1 MPHLDLADNK
11 IKNVRAVIMI
21 HHFEYNINDLK
32 KSRSF
37 YDKFLKLL
45 GWKRFMTH
53 KDVIGYT
60 DGSLKLFLVQV
71 EKRFATKKFH
81 RKQVG
86 LNHVAFRVSSKKKV
100 DNFYAFLKKNKISV
114 LYDGPK
120 EYSAEYAKSYYA
132 VFFEDP
138 DRVKLEVVF
147 APDTK

>member
-1 MPHLDLADNK
+1 
-11 IKNVRAVIMI
+11 MI
-21 HHFEYNINDLK
+21 HHFEYNVGDLA
-32 KSRSF
+32 KSRIF

-71 EKRFATKKFH
+71 EKRFSKSKFH

-86 LNHVAFRVSSKKKV
+86 LNHIAFRVNGKKKV
-100 DNFYAFLKKNKISV
+100 DDFHAFLKKNRINV
-114 LYDGPK
+114 LYGGSRD
-120 EYSAEYAKSYYA
+120 YSSEYAKGYYA

-138 DRVKLEVVF
+138 DRIKLEVVF
-147 APDTK
+147 APNI